1 MSIKTH
7 ETSISDLTESILSN
21 HRVLWNPMGV
31 PIEDTRLNISVLTGD
46 FSASILQLNQESSLL
61 WEQYMQTKSFVSQLS
76 LQMLKNQVD
85 ETFQE
90 VQMLQISEDELEE
103 ELSEI
108 ETKKNDFRHSTVYV
122 DVQSQNEKIGNL
134 STKLHEQKQ
143 LHEQLKSDHFV
154 LTGGN
159 DDTDYQ
165 DNSRIIMR
173 LSHKLDQV
181 RRKYVD
187 YCESL
192 IQHDNEKQ
200 LEDLLFFWF
209 R

>member
-1 MSIKTH
+1 
-7 ETSISDLTESILSN
+7 
-21 HRVLWNPMGV
+21 
-31 PIEDTRLNISVLTGD
+31 
-46 FSASILQLNQESSLL
+46 
-61 WEQYMQTKSFVSQLS
+61 MQTKSFVSQLS

-200 LEDLLFFWF
+200 LEDLLFF
-209 R
+209 